1 MVVMSKERI
10 LQVLLAPH
18 ISEKASLVA
27 DANSQHI
34 FKVLNDANKAEI
46 KQAVEELFE
55 VKVAQVRV
63 MNVKGK
69 TKRFGQRTGKRS
81 DWRKAYVTLAEGQD
95 IDFAGA
101 N

>member
-1 MVVMSKERI
+1 MSQERI

-18 ISEKASLVA
+18 ISEKTTLVA
-27 DANSQHI
+27 DSSSQHV
-34 FKVLNDANKAEI
+34 FKVLPDATKIEI
-46 KQAVEELFE
+46 KQAVEQLFE
-55 VKVAQVRV
+55 VKVTQVRV

-69 TKRFGQRTGKRS
+69 TKRFGQKFGKRS

-95 IDFAGA
+95 IDFAAA